1 MLERKQLKGDD
12 SIDYA
17 ILLAILAVI
26 MSITVAYPVSYN
38 PTRTQL
44 SALLYGSEEF
54 S

>member
-1 MLERKQLKGDD
+1 MERDHIKGDD
-12 SIDYA
+12 NIDYA
-17 ILLAILAVI
+17 ILLAILSVI

-44 SALLYGSEEF
+44 GALLYGSEEF